1 MLVGYRFEAR
11 PNGHLKESQ
20 IKGVKKGRYQNYT
33 VGVRLT
39 EVSIL

>member
-1 MLVGYRFEAR
+1 MLVGYRFEPR

-20 IKGVKKGRYQNYT
+20 IKGVKKGRHQNYA
-33 VGVRLT
+33 VGVCLT